1 MLNKKKNNKGFTL
14 VELLVVIAIIGIL
27 AVVAVPSLIKN
38 INKANASDVVSYAS
52 AVRTQALSMYADGS
66 YTTDK
71 AANAV
76 TINDMIDDI
85 PDSVK
90 TITGDTETVNTT
102 VDIAATGQIDI
113 TIKVDNDDIAKYAQD
128 QIGTDVDAG
137 ANTTTIT
144 IPGPSPPETDK
155 TTN

>member
-66 YTTDK
+66 YDDLAT
-71 AANAV
+71 NE
-76 TINDMIDDI
+76 TIAGNIDNMIDDI
-85 PDSVK
+85 PDTVL
-90 TITGDTETVNTT
+90 ETDGLT
-102 VDIAATGQIDI
+102 VAIAATGQIDI
-113 TIKVDNDDIAKYAQD
+113 TIKVDNDDIADYAQA
-128 QIGTDVDAG
+128 QIGTTGTTAG

-144 IPGPSPPETDK
+144 VKGPLDK
-155 TTN
+155 